1 MKIIKPEND
10 NEKNLHVLHDVYGI
24 KKLMQDNELL
34 LVYHDEFSNENYD
47 ELLKLTE
54 LKMAVMDGDKKLKK
68 RVFHIMVEC
77 VQNISRHA
85 AITKDINSQASSIFV
100 IGKDKSKF
108 FIITG
113 NLIENEKKQPLKE
126 RIERINDLDK
136 DGLKELYKH
145 TIENE
150 DHNEAGGANLG
161 LIDMARKAGGKI
173 EYHFR
178 EIDATHSFFTFK
190 VNIDPSN

>member
-1 MKIIKPEND
+1 MKIIKPED
-10 NEKNLHVLHDVYGI
+10 TKKSLHVLQDIYGI

-34 LVYHDEFSNENYD
+34 LVYHDEFTNDSYD

-54 LKMAVMDGDKKLKK
+54 LKIAGMDGDKKLKK

-77 VQNISRHA
+77 VQNISRHS
-85 AITKDINSQASSIFV
+85 AITSDFNLQTSSIFV
-100 IGKDKSKF
+100 IGRDSEKF

-113 NLIENEKKQPLKE
+113 NLIENDKIEPLRS
-126 RIERINDLDK
+126 RIEKINDLDK
-136 DGLKELYKH
+136 DGLKDLYKH

-150 DHNEAGGANLG
+150 DHNAAGGANLG

-178 EIDATHSFFTFK
+178 EVDKGHSFFTFK
-190 VNIDPSN
+190 VNIDPGN

>member
-1 MKIIKPEND
+1 
-10 NEKNLHVLHDVYGI
+10 
-24 KKLMQDNELL
+24 MQDNELL
-34 LVYHDEFSNENYD
+34 LVYHDEFTNDSYD

-54 LKMAVMDGDKKLKK
+54 LKISGMEGDKKLKK

-85 AITKDINSQASSIFV
+85 AITSDFNSQTSSIFV
-100 IGKDKSKF
+100 IGRDNDHF

-113 NLIENEKKQPLKE
+113 NLIANDKIEPLKD
-126 RIERINDLDK
+126 RIERINNLDK
-136 DGLKELYKH
+136 EGLKELYKH

-150 DHNEAGGANLG
+150 DHNAAGGANLG

-178 EIDATHSFFTFK
+178 EVDKEHSFFTFK
-190 VNIDPSN
+190 VNIDPAN